1 MQISLTNPR
10 IVKIKPNPTRSRSAF
25 TLSEMLT
32 VIAII
37 AVLAALLFPV
47 VGRARKSAG
56 NAKCVSNMRQLGT
69 ALTSMIG
76 DQAPNLSVHY
86 YNGAK
91 EPTWAYDLVDKGYLS
106 SDTMKNV
113 ARCPSLAT
121 PAKHID
127 NYMFFCY
134 GLNRLATLTRTS
146 DPAANPPVQL
156 DEKINTMTIASR
168 SKAAILGDS
177 VMKPGYQ
184 GFNAYQW
191 LFFGFGNDGNGGI
204 VHIRHSG
211 RANLFFLDGHIE
223 ALTPAEIRSL
233 QTSNPEIYD
242 QGPLEYAEEAIT
254 PAGKAS
260 MKTIP

>member
-1 MQISLTNPR
+1 VKTKSLSQ
-10 IVKIKPNPTRSRSAF
+10 KPTSQKMGSLRGF

-177 VMKPGYQ
+177 VLKPGYQ

>member
-1 MQISLTNPR
+1 MGSLR
-10 IVKIKPNPTRSRSAF
+10 GF

-76 DQAPNLSVHY
+76 DQTPNLSVQWW
-86 YNGAK
+86 NGSK
-91 EPTWAYDLVDKGYLS
+91 ETTWASDLVDKGYLS

-121 PAKHID
+121 PAELID
-127 NYMFFCY
+127 HYGFFCY
-134 GLNRLATLTRTS
+134 GLNRLATLTVAS
-146 DPAANPPVQL
+146 DPAANPPVQY
-156 DEKINTMTIASR
+156 DKKIKIMTLPSS
-168 SKAAILGDS
+168 SKSAILGDS
-177 VMKPGYQ
+177 VVKPDYP
-184 GFNAYQW
+184 GFNAAQW
-191 LFFGFGNDGNGGI
+191 LFFGFGNHGDGGI

>member
-177 VMKPGYQ
+177 VLKPGYQ

-204 VHIRHSG
+204 VHVRHSG

>member
-1 MQISLTNPR
+1 VKTKSLSQ
-10 IVKIKPNPTRSRSAF
+10 KPTSQKMGSLRGF

-69 ALTSMIG
+69 ALISMIG

-86 YNGAK
+86 YDGSK
-91 EPTWAYDLVDKGYLS
+91 EPTWASDLVDKGYLS

-121 PAKHID
+121 PAELID
-127 NYMFFCY
+127 HYGFFCY

-146 DPAANPPVQL
+146 DPAANPPVQW
-156 DEKINTMTIASR
+156 DEKINTMTIASS

-177 VMKPGYQ
+177 VLRPNFM
-184 GFNAYQW
+184 GFKGYQW
-191 LFFGFGNDGNGGI
+191 LFFGFGNNGDGGI
-204 VHIRHSG
+204 VHNRHSG